1 MTRARIEG
9 AMLNVCSSCVSFG
22 TEVKIE
28 EKRTI
33 PTVKTKEIPED
44 TINPDFATLIR
55 QAREAKRL
63 SMEQL
68 ASRINEKVS
77 VIERIER
84 DMKPD
89 ERLRRKVENT
99 LDIDLSYEEE
109 PVKMQSK
116 ITEDYTLGDAVQIRV
131 RKKKN

>member
-1 MTRARIEG
+1 M
-9 AMLNVCSSCVSFG
+9 
-22 TEVKIE
+22 KIE
-28 EKRTI
+28 EKRTV
-33 PTVKTKEIPED
+33 PTLKTKEIPED

-63 SMEQL
+63 SREQL
-68 ASRINEKVS
+68 ASIINEKVS

-84 DMKPD
+84 GMKPD
-89 ERLRRKVENT
+89 ERLRRKVENA

-116 ITEDYTLGDAVQIRV
+116 TTEDYTLGDAAQIRV
-131 RKKKN
+131 RKKK

>member
-44 TINPDFATLIR
+44 TINPEFARIIK

-63 SMEQL
+63 SREQL

-89 ERLRRKVENT
+89 ERLRRKVENA